1 MRKRAKIILFYE
13 LNIVILVGLILP
25 ILFHIGLD
33 DIFSI
38 QTTGHSRY
46 ILHSTITILLLMITG
61 ISLFLF
67 GFGFP
72 VSKLNKI
79 IPFIAAAKILLM
91 IGFDPE
97 QTYIRFLDISTNVIL
112 IALLIF
118 TVWKTM
124 VLIKKGKIEV
134 KEFNRPEND

>member
-1 MRKRAKIILFYE
+1 MRKRAQIILFYE

-25 ILFHIGLD
+25 ILFNAGLD
-33 DIFSI
+33 DIFAL
-38 QTTGHSRY
+38 QTAVRSRF
-46 ILHSTITILLLMITG
+46 ILQSAITILLLMITG
-61 ISLFLF
+61 IALFLF

-79 IPFIAAAKILLM
+79 IPFIAVAKTLLT

-97 QTYIRFLDISTNVIL
+97 QTYVTFLDISTNAIL

-118 TVWKTM
+118 TIRKTM
-124 VLIKKGKIEV
+124 VLIKKGRIEV
-134 KEFNRPEND
+134 KEY